1 MTEVMVTLT
10 PAGTKEASHLVSVC
24 VCVCVDR
31 LTLLL
36 LTYITMSPPPP
47 FVAGVINVTP
57 VNQEGR
63 RRAAKAERMRPF
75 KSWPSAGEGMGM
87 VVVVVVVLV
96 V

>member
-1 MTEVMVTLT
+1 M
-10 PAGTKEASHLVSVC
+10 
-24 VCVCVDR
+24 
-31 LTLLL
+31 
-36 LTYITMSPPPP
+36 
-47 FVAGVINVTP
+47 INVTP

>member
-10 PAGTKEASHLVSVC
+10 PAGTKEASHLVRVS
-24 VCVCVDR
+24 VCVDR
-31 LTLLL
+31 LMLLL

-75 KSWPSAGEGMGM
+75 KSWPSAGEGVGM
-87 VVVVVVVLV
+87 VVVVVMVV
-96 V
+96 

>member
-1 MTEVMVTLT
+1 MSVSVCL
-10 PAGTKEASHLVSVC
+10 SVC

-31 LTLLL
+31 LLLLL
-36 LTYITMSPPPP
+36 LTYITMSPPP

-87 VVVVVVVLV
+87 VVVVVLV